1 MVGVKLYELRNYLRE
16 NGIIFCYSGY
26 LTEDTLLGIGDA
38 IKKKL
43 TLDQTDRQTIRVVFS
58 IFVEQVQNVIRYSA
72 ERQGEDGDNGIRYG
86 VLAVGRLGDDIFLSC
101 GNIIHAEDVDR
112 LRDALTEIQKLDRD
126 QLKKLWKQTLRG
138 GPPEGSKGAGIGF
151 IDIAWRARKGI
162 EFDFT
167 EIDQDSYFFTLKAYI

>member
-1 MVGVKLYELRNYLRE
+1 MVGLKLYELRNQLRE
-16 NGIIFCYSGY
+16 SGIIFCYSGY
-26 LTEDTLLGIGDA
+26 LTEETLVGIGDA

-43 TLDQTDRQTIRVVFS
+43 TIDQTDRKTTRVVFS

-72 ERQGEDGDNGIRYG
+72 EIEGEDDGDEIRYG
-86 VLAVGRLGDDIFLSC
+86 VLAMGRKGDDLFISC
-101 GNIIHAEDVDR
+101 GNMIHAEDVDR

-126 QLKKLWKQTLRG
+126 QLKKLWKKTLRQ

-162 EFDFT
+162 EFDFS
-167 EIDQDSYFFTLKAYI
+167 EIDEGQYFFTLKAYI